1 MTECM
6 RILVVDDEPDLE
18 ALFRQ
23 RFRKRVREGEL
34 SFLFARNGNEAL
46 RVLEEDQ
53 EIGLVFTDI
62 NMPEMDGLT
71 LLGKLLELG
80 RPLRTVV
87 VSAYGD
93 IQNIRTAMNRGAFDF
108 LTKPIDF
115 EDLEVTLDKTL
126 RELMRIREAQ
136 EAQYRLRVLDHEL
149 DAARTIQQAM
159 LPSVFPER
167 KDFDLYATMTPAKGV
182 AGDFYDFFLLGPSR
196 IGLVIA
202 DVSGKGIPAA
212 LLMALTRTLLRAT
225 AQGGA
230 DPDVCLAQVN
240 RALCGDKE
248 YSRFVTLFYGQA
260 DLESGE
266 LRYCNAGH
274 NPPFVIRAETVEEVL
289 PVGGLVL
296 GVKADAD
303 YARGSVTLGQG
314 ETLFLYTDGVT
325 EAMNSANAQYG
336 EERLLRALREPAGSA
351 RELVERVERDVAV
364 FTGGRPPSDDVT
376 CLAFTFNGPA

>member
-34 SFLFARNGNEAL
+34 LFLFARNGNEAL
-46 RVLEEDQ
+46 RTLEDDK

-71 LLGKLLELG
+71 LLGRLLELG

-126 RELMRIREAQ
+126 RELIRIREAQ
-136 EAQYRLRVLDHEL
+136 AAQYRLRVLDHEL
-149 DAARTIQQAM
+149 EAARTIQQAM

-167 KDFDLYATMTPAKGV
+167 KDLDLYATMTPAKGV
-182 AGDFYDFFLLGPSR
+182 AGDFYDFFLLDPTR

-225 AQGGA
+225 GQSGA
-230 DPDVCLAQVN
+230 DPEVCLTQVN
-240 RALCGDKE
+240 RALCGDSE

-260 DLESGE
+260 DLETGE

-274 NPPFVIRAETVEEVL
+274 NPPFVIRGHTVEEIP

-296 GVKADAD
+296 GVNADAE
-303 YARGSVTLGQG
+303 YVRGSVTLGRG

-325 EAMNSANAQYG
+325 EAMTPTNAQFG
-336 EERLLRALREPAGSA
+336 EERLLRALREPAKSA
-351 RELVERVERDVAV
+351 RELIERVERDVEA
-364 FTGGRPPSDDVT
+364 FTDGRPPSDDVT
-376 CLAFTFNGPA
+376 CLAFRYT